1 MNIRIPLFIL
11 LLLSGPVLLRGQAI
25 TYTDS
30 LTLLREKYVN
40 THEVI
45 KGKDKASLQFFP
57 VTEGYRVHA
66 RFERVY
72 EFGWFDMETSGTVK
86 KKHRVYGILHFT
98 LQDTVL
104 QLRVYQSAQLM
115 NIKEYKDLLFVPFT
129 DKTSGEESY
138 ANGRYID
145 ITTGELDNGTYLL
158 DFNKAYNP
166 YCAYVSGVYN
176 CPIPPAENDLA
187 IAVKAGEMKYG
198 NKH

>member
-1 MNIRIPLFIL
+1 MQKKSYLLALFIA
-11 LLLSGPVLLRGQAI
+11 LSLAGLCQSSGYI
-25 TYTDS
+25 DS
-30 LTLLREKYVN
+30 LGMYRENYIHDHQVV
-40 THEVI
+40 T
-45 KGKDKASLQFFP
+45 GKDRAQLHFFP
-57 VTEGYRVHA
+57 ISETYRVQA

-72 EFGWFDMETSGTVK
+72 EFGWFDMETSGKIK

-98 LQDTVL
+98 LHDTL
-104 QLRVYQSAQLM
+104 LELRVYQSEQLM
-115 NIKEYKDLLFVPFT
+115 NSKEYKDLLFVPFT

-145 ITTGELDNGTYLL
+145 LTIDELKNGIYLL

-187 IAVKAGEMKYG
+187 VVVKAGEMKYG
-198 NKH
+198 KGH